1 MKTKFFKHVVII
13 LMLGFLFFSCE
24 KLVEVAPPSNK
35 LIQKVVF
42 ESDATAQSAMTGIY
56 NQLFITAFSNGFSSS
71 ITFLSG
77 LSADN
82 LRNIRT
88 TSLNRMEFEQN
99 ELLPDNPDNLYVWSS
114 AYNVIY
120 MTNSFLEGLAGSEE
134 ITSSLKNQLEGEA
147 RFIRAF
153 TFFYLVNLYGDVPL
167 ILDTNYEDNQIASRN
182 STSEVYEQIINDL
195 QIAIDLLST
204 EYLNGERTQ
213 VNQYAATALIAR
225 VYLYMENWT
234 AAENYSSKVIN
245 EGSIYK
251 LLGDLNEVF
260 LANSNE
266 AIWQI
271 SPIGGGG
278 IVTHTKE
285 GSLFI
290 IDPIASFFA
299 SIQLRDDFVDTFQED
314 DKRLSNWTGYNSGME
329 AYYSYKY
336 KIWNSNEFPIEEY
349 SMVLRFAEQFL
360 IRAEARANQGNL
372 SGAIADLDVIRNR
385 AGLESIFELNPNITQ
400 EELLELIIEERRKEL
415 FAEWG
420 HRWLDLKR
428 TGRASAVLG
437 EGNPFWKDTDVLYP
451 IPGEERRKSPNLSQ
465 NDGY

>member
-35 LIQKVVF
+35 LNQKVVF